1 MRSTWRKSWILLG
14 LVASACASAIN
25 TPPGST
31 PLPQPSSTPT
41 PFPLTPVESALA
53 PNNVTAAPLEEIIK
67 SHSIQFDTPDG
78 ATITGE
84 LYGSGE
90 TAVIF
95 SVMGDCSPGWRE
107 FAQLTAAQGIA
118 TLTYLWRGCRENGN
132 VDNNEMKKFVDDLRG
147 AITFMQK
154 QGAKKIILAGASL
167 GGVASAKLAA
177 ESHADGLIILAS
189 PAEIPQWG
197 FKIEAADVNTK
208 IPKLFI
214 SAEHDDTVSID
225 KTRALF
231 DLAAEPKEWQI
242 YPGSAHGTNL
252 FETENK
258 EELQKRILNFILA
271 IASLR

>member
-1 MRSTWRKSWILLG
+1 
-14 LVASACASAIN
+14 
-25 TPPGST
+25 
-31 PLPQPSSTPT
+31 
-41 PFPLTPVESALA
+41 VESALA
-53 PNNVTAAPLEEIIK
+53 PNNATAAPLDEIIT

-78 ATITGE
+78 ARITGE

-107 FAQLTAAQGIA
+107 FAQLTAAQAIA
-118 TLTYLWRGCRENGN
+118 AFTYPWRGCRDNGN
-132 VDNNEMKKFVDDLRG
+132 VNNNEIKRFVDDLRG
-147 AITFMQK
+147 AITFMRNH
-154 QGAKKIILAGASL
+154 GAKKIILAGASL

-189 PAEIPQWG
+189 PSEIPQWG
-197 FKIEAADVNTK
+197 FKIETADVNTNV
-208 IPKLFI
+208 PKLFI
-214 SAEHDDTVSID
+214 SAENDDTVSID

-231 DLAAEPKEWQI
+231 DLAAEPKEWQT
-242 YPGSAHGTNL
+242 YPGTAHGTNL

-271 IASLR
+271 IASLP